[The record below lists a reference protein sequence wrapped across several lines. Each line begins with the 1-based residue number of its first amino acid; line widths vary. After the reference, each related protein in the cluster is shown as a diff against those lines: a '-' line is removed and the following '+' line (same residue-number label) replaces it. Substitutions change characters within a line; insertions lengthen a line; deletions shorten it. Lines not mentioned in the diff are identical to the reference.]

1 MATQSIV
8 RWSPE
13 ALERRRAERSDVLV
27 LDVRT
32 ADARV
37 VHPQQIPGARWL
49 PLASV
54 VEQAETLPR
63 EATIVT
69 YCT

>member
-1 MATQSIV
+1 LATRSIA

-13 ALERRRAERSDVLV
+13 VLERRRAERADVLV

-32 ADARV
+32 ADARI
-37 VHPQQIPGARWL
+37 VHPHQIPGARWL
-49 PLASV
+49 PLANV
-54 VEQAETLPR
+54 VAHAETLPR